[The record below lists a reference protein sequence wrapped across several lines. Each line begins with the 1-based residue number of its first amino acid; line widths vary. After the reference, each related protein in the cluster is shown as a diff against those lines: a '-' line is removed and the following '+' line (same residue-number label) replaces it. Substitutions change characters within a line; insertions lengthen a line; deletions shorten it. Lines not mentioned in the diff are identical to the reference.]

1 MENVIFHHLVTQG
14 FKVTVGI
21 LRSGEIDFVATRGEQ
36 TLYVQAVY
44 LLASEDTITR
54 VFGNLRSIRDN
65 YPKYVVSMDSVS
77 GGLPEY
83 PGIRHIHL
91 HEFLMTDF

>member
-14 FKVTVGI
+14 FKVTIGI

-54 VFGNLRSIRDN
+54 IFGNLRGIRDN
-65 YPKYVVSMDSVS
+65 GDVKHP
-77 GGLPEY
+77 
-83 PGIRHIHL
+83 
-91 HEFLMTDF
+91 